1 MLEGIITLTTENYRI
16 RNYYDIRETKFK
28 SQYTNNCKS
37 FKKKYQ
43 TDAKLFNE
51 MWKLKEQTKNVDILW
66 EILGIHQS
74 HNTATKQ
81 YMLRLNKKLTIV
93 LQKTRQHFK
102 QTYQD
107 YKQM

>member
-1 MLEGIITLTTENYRI
+1 MTFVRPSSSHNTQTIANRL
-16 RNYYDIRETKFK
+16 
-28 SQYTNNCKS
+28 
-37 FKKKYQ
+37 KKKYQ

>member
-1 MLEGIITLTTENYRI
+1 MTFVRPSSSHNTQTIANRL
-16 RNYYDIRETKFK
+16 
-28 SQYTNNCKS
+28 
-37 FKKKYQ
+37 KKKNQ